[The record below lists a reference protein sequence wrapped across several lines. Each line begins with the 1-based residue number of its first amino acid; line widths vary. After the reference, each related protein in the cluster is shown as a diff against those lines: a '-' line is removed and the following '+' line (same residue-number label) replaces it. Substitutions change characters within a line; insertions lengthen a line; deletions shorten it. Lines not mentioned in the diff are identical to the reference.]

1 MTSKPSPA
9 QASLADRYEL
19 EDGSVYLSGIQALV
33 RLVID
38 QKRADA
44 RAGLKTGAF
53 ITGYPG
59 SPLGGIEGAL
69 GQAKPLLDRMGIIH
83 KPAQN
88 EELGATTL
96 MGTQMID
103 EHPSAGYDGVV
114 GYWYGKGP
122 GIDRSGDAIKHGNF
136 AGTSRNGAV
145 VILSGEDH
153 EAKSSTVPYQQ
164 DFMFE
169 HMGVPI
175 LYPATV
181 AEFLEMGRH
190 AVALSRYSGCWVAL
204 KLAGA
209 LCDGGQSVT
218 VRADADPIRL
228 PEIAFHGQPFQKKA
242 NFKFFPGRNIDTERQ
257 LYHER
262 LEAARAYGQANGLN
276 RITVESADD
285 RLGLVAAGKSY
296 TDLRQSLADLGF
308 DDAALNAAGIRILKI
323 GLLTPLDADIV
334 ARFAQGLERIIVVE
348 EKRDFLERQ
357 VGAALARLGLPA
369 RLSGKHDEAG
379 LVQFPQHGGFDA
391 DAISQILA
399 RRFAALGIALP
410 SKASARLTELQ
421 AVRSRA
427 YPMLL
432 KRTPNFC
439 SGCPHNV
446 SIRLAP
452 GQQAWAAPGCH
463 IFAIMMSDP
472 QRRVEAVT
480 QFGGEGLPWIG
491 LSPYTARQHIVQ
503 NVGDGSLFHASYL
516 NIRYA
521 IAQGVSMTFKILFN
535 GAIANTGGQPPVS
548 ARTIPELAGLLAI
561 EGAVRIAIVTREP
574 GLYRDAALP
583 AGVELRDADDLVEL
597 LQDFEQTKGVTIAIL
612 DGMCANERR
621 RQQKRGKRPPT
632 TQFTLV
638 NEEVCENCGQCGELA
653 NCMSLQKVETALG
666 RKTFIHQS
674 SCNQDQSCVKADC
687 PSFLTVET
695 EPGKGLRKPLPPV
708 LDVALPSPPVL
719 ALDRPYFVYIPGV
732 GGTGV
737 VTINAILS
745 QAAMLDGLSVISFDQ
760 MGATQKWGPVLS
772 SLVLSRQPLAASNKV
787 GLGKADLYLALD
799 PVAASDAL
807 NLDRCTPGKTIAVVN
822 TDILPTADMVRDVHL
837 HVPAK
842 EMLAAIN
849 SVTDPVRNRHLD
861 ARRIAEALLGDY
873 MMTNMVAV
881 GAACQAGFL
890 PITPASIEAAI
901 RINGVQ
907 VEANLAALRAGRLS
921 QADPQRLA
929 QLVPSAAPTLADR
942 FAHLAQTRTPARQ
955 AARER
960 LGGRL
965 ELADGETREL
975 FVKLAEDLIDYQ
987 NESYALRFA
996 DRIVAVMAQ
1005 ERRALGGASDGRLVR
1020 ASMRGLHKLMTYK
1033 DEYEVARLMTQTGF
1047 QERMRAGFEPGSR
1060 FFYRFQPHILRRLGL
1075 KKKLALGQGFTPLLK
1090 MLAGLRGLRGLRG
1103 GALDPFGR
1111 NPARQEER
1119 RLIGWYEGLLEVA
1132 MSRLSSANVE
1142 KVLALLNL
1150 PDSIRGYEG
1159 IKLASAQAAR
1169 AKATALL
1176 AEIG

>member
-1 MTSKPSPA
+1 MTLISHPA
-9 QASLADRYEL
+9 QHSLADRYEV
-19 EDGSVYLSGIQALV
+19 ENGIVYLSGIQALV

-44 RAGLKTGAF
+44 KAGLNTGAF

-122 GIDRSGDAIKHGNF
+122 GVDRSGDAIKHGNF

-169 HMGVPI
+169 HMGVPV

-204 KLAGA
+204 KLAGP
-209 LCDGGQSVT
+209 LCDGGQTVT
-218 VRADADPIRL
+218 VGANTNPLLL
-228 PEIAFHGQPFQKKA
+228 PELAFNGQPFQKKA
-242 NFKFFPGRNIDTERQ
+242 NFKFFPGHNIDTERQ

-262 LEAARAYGQANGLN
+262 LEAARAYGRANGLN
-276 RITVESADD
+276 RIVVEGAAD
-285 RLGLVAAGKSY
+285 RLGLAAAGKSY
-296 TDLRQSLADLGF
+296 TDLRQALTDLGF
-308 DDAALNAAGIRILKI
+308 DDAALAAAGIRILKI

-334 ARFAQGLERIIVVE
+334 ARFAQGLERVIVVE

-357 VGAALARLGLPA
+357 IGAALARLGLPA

-379 LVQFPQHGGFDA
+379 RIQFPQQGGFDA
-391 DAISQILA
+391 DVIAQVMAA
-399 RRFAALGIALP
+399 RFEGLGIALP
-410 SKASARLTELQ
+410 ARAPARLAEV
-421 AVRSRA
+421 AAIRSRT
-427 YPMLL
+427 YPALL
-432 KRTPNFC
+432 RRTPNFC
-439 SGCPHNV
+439 SGCPHNI
-446 SIRLAP
+446 SLHLAP
-452 GQQAWAAPGCH
+452 GQQAWGAPGCH
-463 IFAIMMSDP
+463 IFAIMMRDP
-472 QRRVEAVT
+472 QRRIETVT

-491 LSPYTARQHIVQ
+491 LAPYTARQHIVQ
-503 NVGDGSLFHASYL
+503 NIGDGSLFHASYL

-521 IAQGVSMTFKILFN
+521 ISQGASMTFKILYN

-548 ARTIPELAGLLAI
+548 ARTIPELTRLLAT
-561 EGAVRIAIVTREP
+561 EGAARIAVVSREP
-574 GLYRDAALP
+574 GLYRDAGLSDRA
-583 AGVELRDADDLVEL
+583 ELRHIDELDDLLSE
-597 LQDFEQTKGVTIAIL
+597 FERTKGVTIAIL

-653 NCMSLQKVETALG
+653 NCMSLQKVETELG
-666 RKTFIHQS
+666 PKTFIHQS

-695 EPGKGLRKPLPPV
+695 RPGTGPRKPPVPV
-708 LDVALPSPPVL
+708 LEGALPAPPAH
-719 ALDRPYFVYIPGV
+719 ALDRPYSIYIPGV

-737 VTINAILS
+737 VTVNAILS
-745 QAAMLDGLSVISFDQ
+745 QAAMMDGLSVISFDQ

-772 SLVLSRQPLAASNKV
+772 SLTLSRQPLSASNKV

-799 PVAASDAL
+799 PVAGSDAL
-807 NLDRCTPGKTIAVVN
+807 NLDRCTPGRTVAIVN
-822 TDILPTADMVRDVHL
+822 TDILPTADMVRDVRL
-837 HVPAK
+837 PVPAK
-842 EMLAAIN
+842 EMLEAIQSAA
-849 SVTDPVRNRHLD
+849 DPARNISLD

-881 GAACQAGFL
+881 GAACQTGYL
-890 PITPASIEAAI
+890 PISPGSIEAAI
-901 RINGVQ
+901 RVNGVQ
-907 VEANLAALRAGRLS
+907 VEANLAAFRAGRLS

-929 QLVPSAAPTLADR
+929 QLVPAWAPVLADR
-942 FAHLAQTRTPARQ
+942 FAHLAKTRTPSRQ
-955 AARER
+955 AALDR
-960 LGGRL
+960 L
-965 ELADGETREL
+965 LASLGEADAETRSL
-975 FVKLAEDLIDYQ
+975 FAKLAEDLIDYQ
-987 NESYALRFA
+987 NEAYAARFA
-996 DRIVAVMAQ
+996 NQISALAIR
-1005 ERRALGGASDGRLVR
+1005 ERQALGGEARGRLTQ
-1020 ASMRGLHKLMTYK
+1020 AAMRGLHKLMAYK
-1033 DEYEVARLMTQTGF
+1033 DEYEVARLMSQDVF
-1047 QERMRAGFEPGSR
+1047 QERMRAQFQPDAS
-1060 FFYRFQPHILRRLGL
+1060 FYYRFQPHILRRLGL
-1075 KKKLALGQGFTPLLK
+1075 KKKFALGVRFTPVLK
-1090 MLAGLRGLRGLRG
+1090 ALAGLRGLRG
-1103 GALDPFGR
+1103 GALDLFGR
-1111 NPARQEER
+1111 APARREER
-1119 RLIGWYEGLLEVA
+1119 HLIGWYEGLAEAA
-1132 MSRLSSANVE
+1132 MSRLSPANAE
-1142 KVLALLNL
+1142 AVLAVLQL
-1150 PDSIRGYEG
+1150 PDSIRGYEEV
-1159 IKLASAQAAR
+1159 KLASAQKARSKAAD
-1169 AKATALL
+1169 LL
-1176 AEIG
+1176 IGIG